1 MALVHS
7 SGLVITEYGE
17 HYPEYDGD
25 SKYVVWNLSEAEP
38 KASFTASY
46 LPTLIKYL
54 DTNYTIANKYKTKRG
69 IK

>member
-1 MALVHS
+1 MAIKHR

-25 SKYVVWNLSEAEP
+25 SRYAVWNLSEDEP
-38 KASFTASY
+38 KVSFTASY

-54 DTNYTIANKYKTKRG
+54 DINYTIANKYRPKRG
-69 IK
+69 I